1 MDYPGQYL
9 TAEEETELFQNKNKN
24 KKIVEDVSNLD
35 KGHNKVMRNIV
46 KSDGRAKQVKV
57 DVYTSGSVGSN
68 IRDAENG
75 QYYPDKVGSL
85 NEELYFKVALATG
98 ECTSRNGSSTLFYMS
113 PQHYM
118 SHQSCVVSPDIIS
131 RWEAR
136 RNLRINMNN
145 KKNNE
150 YSSVIVN

>member
-9 TAEEETELFQNKNKN
+9 TEEEENQLFQNKNK
-24 KKIVEDVSNLD
+24 KILEDVSSLD
-35 KGHNKVMRNIV
+35 KGYNKVMRSVV
-46 KSDGRAKQVKV
+46 KSDGRKKQVKV
-57 DVYTSGSVGSN
+57 DVYTSGCIGSN

-75 QYYPDKVGSL
+75 QYYAHKVGSL

-98 ECTSRNGSSTLFYMS
+98 ECTSKNGSSTLFYMS

-118 SHQSCVVSPDIIS
+118 SHQSCDVSPDIIS
-131 RWEAR
+131 KWEER

-145 KKNNE
+145 KNNKQGFA
-150 YSSVIVN
+150 VIVN